1 MNDSLFGVLFIPK
14 DKKSEFKKITPDT
27 YHADAIRKYILENNI
42 NIDNIENKL
51 GYLLSLEL
59 LSFGIMTFQYE
70 GSFVNCFI
78 PYELSKKQYDDYQDI
93 KEELRKKVVYITNHK
108 EKYSI
113 KSESL
118 YNFNNNE
125 GYFRMEDIINSK
137 QIIDK
142 EKVRR
147 L

>member
-1 MNDSLFGVLFIPK
+1 MNDSQLRVLFIPK
-14 DKKSEFKKITPDT
+14 DK
-27 YHADAIRKYILENNI
+27 
-42 NIDNIENKL
+42 
-51 GYLLSLEL
+51 
-59 LSFGIMTFQYE
+59 
-70 GSFVNCFI
+70 
-78 PYELSKKQYDDYQDI
+78 
-93 KEELRKKVVYITNHK
+93 
-108 EKYSI
+108 

-125 GYFRMEDIINSK
+125 GYFRMEDIINNK

>member
-1 MNDSLFGVLFIPK
+1 M
-14 DKKSEFKKITPDT
+14 
-27 YHADAIRKYILENNI
+27 
-42 NIDNIENKL
+42 
-51 GYLLSLEL
+51 
-59 LSFGIMTFQYE
+59 
-70 GSFVNCFI
+70 
-78 PYELSKKQYDDYQDI
+78 
-93 KEELRKKVVYITNHK
+93 TNHK

-125 GYFRMEDIINSK
+125 GYFRMEDIINNK

>member
-59 LSFGIMTFQYE
+59 LFFGIMTFQYE

-78 PYELSKKQYDDYQDI
+78 PYELS
-93 KEELRKKVVYITNHK
+93 N
-108 EKYSI
+108 
-113 KSESL
+113 
-118 YNFNNNE
+118 
-125 GYFRMEDIINSK
+125 
-137 QIIDK
+137 
-142 EKVRR
+142 
-147 L
+147 

>member
-1 MNDSLFGVLFIPK
+1 MNDNILGVLFVPK
-14 DKKSEFKKITPDT
+14 DEKSEFKSITPDT
-27 YHADAIRKYILENNI
+27 YHADAIREYILENNI
-42 NIDNIENKL
+42 NIDNVSNKL

-78 PYELSKKQYDDYQDI
+78 PYELSKKQYDDYQNI
-93 KEELRKKVVYITNHK
+93 KENLKERVVYITNQE

-118 YNFNNNE
+118 FNFNNNE
-125 GYFRMEDIINSK
+125 GYFRMEDIINNK
-137 QIIDK
+137 KITDV

>member
-1 MNDSLFGVLFIPK
+1 
-14 DKKSEFKKITPDT
+14 
-27 YHADAIRKYILENNI
+27 
-42 NIDNIENKL
+42 
-51 GYLLSLEL
+51 
-59 LSFGIMTFQYE
+59 MTFQYE

-78 PYELSKKQYDDYQDI
+78 PYELSKKQYNDYQEI
-93 KEELRKKVVYITNHK
+93 KEELRKRIVYITNHK

-125 GYFRMEDIINSK
+125 GYFRMGDIINSK